1 MDRRRTQQ
9 LAVGDHVQAVWG
21 GDGRWYAAVVA
32 GVSRGSVTVDWKDG
46 SDTYRKVA
54 TEKVRPEAEAS
65 GDPASPSELDP
76 DHYDR
81 LHIVEAIVDR
91 RTRGQSRS
99 GKKVVAKGR
108 ERQEYRVRWKGYS
121 AEFDT
126 WEGAANLDPSLIGK
140 APCISCQPSPAM
152 FRVRLKWS
160 ALCLQPSSMPTTTE
174 G

>member
-1 MDRRRTQQ
+1 MCIRD
-9 LAVGDHVQAVWG
+9 
-21 GDGRWYAAVVA
+21 
-32 GVSRGSVTVDWKDG
+32 S
-46 SDTYRKVA
+46 
-54 TEKVRPEAEAS
+54 
-65 GDPASPSELDP
+65 
-76 DHYDR
+76 YDR

-126 WEGAANLDPSLIGK
+126 WEGAANLDASLIGK
-140 APCISCQPSPAM
+140 APIRPCISCQPSPAL
-152 FRVRLKWS
+152 FRVGLKWS